1 MFVFALVAGAVLA
14 ATPPLSAAGV
24 SLTGAVAEGTNSTGN
39 YVQLYDWHTTALPSG
54 AWYLWFIQGTD
65 INGPFING
73 TGVPNSPA
81 INIPLNLGDNT
92 FTIYA
97 SHNLPD
103 TSYYG
108 LNLAFNGVNVP
119 LISVFAPLQTS
130 STTVPTFSVNPST
143 SQIRWDDN
151 PAYPSAGS
159 DSFVSGAERVTLTD
173 FRFAGV
179 NVYNEDRV
187 SPYSTV
193 PDGRLDN
200 VGQFTLNVSLVSAV
214 PEPSS
219 LTMLTMAVTSVLA
232 GLGVA
237 RGRRI
242 FMPRQGLCS
251 SAAKQ

>member
-1 MFVFALVAGAVLA
+1 M
-14 ATPPLSAAGV
+14 
-24 SLTGAVAEGTNSTGN
+24 
-39 YVQLYDWHTTALPSG
+39 
-54 AWYLWFIQGTD
+54 
-65 INGPFING
+65 
-73 TGVPNSPA
+73 PNSPA

-92 FTIYA
+92 FTIYG
-97 SHNLPD
+97 SHDFPD
-103 TSYYG
+103 ISYYG
-108 LNLAFNGVNVP
+108 LKLAFNGVNVP
-119 LISVFAPLQTS
+119 VIAVFAPLQTS
-130 STTVPTFSVNPST
+130 STTVPPFSVNPS
-143 SQIRWDDN
+143 
-151 PAYPSAGS
+151 SAGS
-159 DSFVSGAERVTLTD
+159 DSFISGAERVTLTD
-173 FRFAGV
+173 FRYAGV

-242 FMPRQGLCS
+242 F
-251 SAAKQ
+251 